1 MCDDGCR
8 KVEGSR
14 ATARLTAELLRSV
27 ISQSKL
33 ATTNQPAT
41 LIDAVRDVGEKLI
54 AANPIG
60 RSFFNFCFAVLIMIR
75 FNQRQ
80 RERMS
85 FALPPILGPINGF
98 QSTPTS
104 LYNLDFIG
112 LEVRRFGKLKPRF

>member
-33 ATTNQPAT
+33 PHTNQPAA

-60 RSFFNFCFAVLIMIR
+60 RSFLISVLLLEILISS
-75 FNQRQ
+75 
-80 RERMS
+80 RM
-85 FALPPILGPINGF
+85 GG
-98 QSTPTS
+98 
-104 LYNLDFIG
+104 
-112 LEVRRFGKLKPRF
+112 